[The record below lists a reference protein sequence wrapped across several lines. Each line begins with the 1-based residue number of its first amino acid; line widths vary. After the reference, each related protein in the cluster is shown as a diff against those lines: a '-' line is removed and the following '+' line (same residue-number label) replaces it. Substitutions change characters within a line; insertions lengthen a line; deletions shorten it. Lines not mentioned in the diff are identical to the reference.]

1 MEDSI
6 LKSIKKM
13 LGIHESYTEFD
24 TDIIIHINS
33 VFSILTQM
41 GAGPVNGYYISDD
54 GDEWSDFIEDRAD
67 VEMIKTYV
75 YLKVKQ
81 MFDPPSSSSVSE
93 ASKNLINELEW
104 RISVGYNP
112 NR

>member
-33 VFSILTQM
+33 VLSILTQV
-41 GAGPVNGYYISDD
+41 GVGSEEGFYISDAS
-54 GDEWSDFIEDRAD
+54 DEWSDFIGDRTD

-81 MFDPPSSSSVSE
+81 MFDPASSSAVSE

-104 RISVGYNP
+104 RISVNYNP
-112 NR
+112 KR